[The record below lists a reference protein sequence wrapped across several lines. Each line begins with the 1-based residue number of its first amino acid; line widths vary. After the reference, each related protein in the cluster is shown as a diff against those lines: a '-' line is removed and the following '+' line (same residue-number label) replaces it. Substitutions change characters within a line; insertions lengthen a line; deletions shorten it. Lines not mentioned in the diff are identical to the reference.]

1 MHRSCSSAIPD
12 STLHVHYTLPGAR
25 VGIVRYKAITLPYSA
40 DGIPIICF
48 RRGESFG
55 HMVVQGCASC
65 VPTAV
70 GRGSRVEGEMRLDPL
85 ICGCVDGLQMDSAV
99 NCNATL
105 IQGLL
110 LDRSRLSL
118 FAHDRIQ
125 ALTNPLENGP
135 GGISLDRIA
144 NVRVRV
150 PTAFFRG
157 RCSVVIGTYGNIVSH
172 VECRHMGELHD
183 QADYRVCLATAD
195 SHMAR
200 SSSANVK
207 LGCS

>member
-1 MHRSCSSAIPD
+1 MCILRPD
-12 STLHVHYTLPGAR
+12 R
-25 VGIVRYKAITLPYSA
+25 
-40 DGIPIICF
+40 C
-48 RRGESFG
+48 
-55 HMVVQGCASC
+55 
-65 VPTAV
+65 
-70 GRGSRVEGEMRLDPL
+70 GSRVEGEMRLDPL
-85 ICGCVDGLQMDSAV
+85 ICGRCVDGLQMLDWAV

-110 LDRSRLSL
+110 LDRSRLPL

-135 GGISLDRIA
+135 GGIPLDRIA
-144 NVRVRV
+144 DVRVRV
-150 PTAFFRG
+150 PTAFVRG
-157 RCSVVIGTYGNIVSH
+157 RCSVDIGTYGNIVSH

-207 LGCS
+207 LGC